1 MGVGDWV
8 ADNSHVSVNGTRLVD
23 EGRVVTVA
31 DWQWVAVELLGRP
44 TSNAWQAV
52 ATPGSHTASTVHSL
66 QYYHGAV
73 RVAAVVAAR
82 RARQP

>member
-31 DWQWVAVELLGRP
+31 DSSWQWVAVEL
-44 TSNAWQAV
+44 
-52 ATPGSHTASTVHSL
+52 
-66 QYYHGAV
+66 
-73 RVAAVVAAR
+73 
-82 RARQP
+82 